1 MELSID
7 TSTRYASVALS
18 RQGAVLVE
26 ITWRS
31 ERNHSVELVPAVR
44 EVLRRGRTKTSEL
57 NSIFVARGPGGFSA
71 LRVGISTA
79 KTLAVSLEIPLVSV
93 GTLDAEARP
102 YLNTGLN
109 VCAIISAGRDRLYVG
124 WFQSSSNPEQ
134 PRYEV
139 HTHEEFLGR
148 IDEKTLLCG
157 EEAMAM
163 ADSIR
168 KIHGDHALIPEM
180 RPPTRRAGTIAD
192 LGYTRLQSGERDD
205 PITLEPMYLRSSQVD
220 TANRTWSRPRGTR

>member
-18 RQGAVLVE
+18 IQGSALVE

-31 ERNHSVELVPAVR
+31 ERNHSVELVPAIR
-44 EVLRRGRTKTSEL
+44 EVLRRGRTSTAEL
-57 NSIFVARGPGGFSA
+57 DSIFVARGPGGFSA

-79 KTLAVSLEIPLVSV
+79 KTMAVSLGIPLVSV

-102 YLNTGLN
+102 YLHVGRG

-124 WFQSSSNPEQ
+124 WFGSASRLEQ
-134 PRYEV
+134 PQYEV
-139 HTHEEFLGR
+139 LTNEEFLGK
-148 IDEKTLLCG
+148 IDGNTLLCG
-157 EEAMAM
+157 EEATAM
-163 ADSIR
+163 AESIR
-168 KIHGDHALIPEM
+168 DRHGEDVFVPEM
-180 RPPTRRAGTIAD
+180 QPPTRRAGTIAD
-192 LGYTRLQSGERDD
+192 LGYARLQSGERDD

>member
-18 RQGAVLVE
+18 RQGSAQVE

-31 ERNHSVELVPAVR
+31 ERNHSVELVPAIR
-44 EVLRRGRTKTSEL
+44 EVLRRGRTNPSEL
-57 NSIFVARGPGGFSA
+57 DSIFVARGPGGFSA

-79 KTLAVSLEIPLVSV
+79 KTMAVSLEIPLVSV

-102 YLNTGLN
+102 YMKVGRRI
-109 VCAIISAGRDRLYVG
+109 CAIINAGRDRFYVG
-124 WFQSSSNPEQ
+124 WFDSASNHVQ

-139 HTHEEFLGR
+139 LTSEELLSKVEG
-148 IDEKTLLCG
+148 DTLLCG

-163 ADSIR
+163 AESIR
-168 KIHGDHALIPEM
+168 EKHGEQAFIPEM
-180 RPPTRRAGTIAD
+180 QPPTRRAGTIAD
-192 LGYTRLQSGERDD
+192 LGYSRLQSGERDD
-205 PITLEPMYLRSSQVD
+205 PISLEPLYLRSSQVEA
-220 TANRTWSRPRGTR
+220 ANRTWNRTRGP

>member
-18 RQGAVLVE
+18 RQGAALVE

-31 ERNHSVELVPAVR
+31 ERNHSVELVPAIR
-44 EVLRRGRTKTSEL
+44 EVLRRGRTSVSEL
-57 NSIFVARGPGGFSA
+57 ESIFVARGPGGFSA

-102 YLNTGLN
+102 YLSVGRR
-109 VCAIISAGRDRLYVG
+109 VCAIINAGRDRLYVG
-124 WFQSSSNPEQ
+124 WFDSASKQEQ
-134 PRYEV
+134 PEYEV
-139 HTHEEFLGR
+139 LTGEELLRKIEG
-148 IDEKTLLCG
+148 DTLLCG
-157 EEAMAM
+157 EEASVMAE
-163 ADSIR
+163 SVR
-168 KIHGDHALIPEM
+168 ERHGERAFIPEM

-192 LGYTRLQSGERDD
+192 LGYSRLQSGERDD
-205 PITLEPMYLRSSQVD
+205 PISLEPLYLRSSQVE
-220 TANRTWSRPRGTR
+220 TANRAWNRARGS